1 MSNKTKQKRPNYTIE
16 LKQDT
21 AKLVIEKGYKHKQAA
36 DSLGISPS
44 AIGLQ
49 ARTEQGPIAPS
60 TTKKSILNLTDQRE
74 LTRLRNEVEQLRME
88 REILEGALQG
98 KKGRSLLCE

>member
-21 AKLVIEKGYKHKQAA
+21 AKLVIEKAYKHEQAA

-44 AIGLQ
+44 AIGL
-49 ARTEQGPIAPS
+49 
-60 TTKKSILNLTDQRE
+60 
-74 LTRLRNEVEQLRME
+74 
-88 REILEGALQG
+88 
-98 KKGRSLLCE
+98 

>member
-1 MSNKTKQKRPNYTIE
+1 MMQSSNATNSWPSVSGEGWNGLIKQDTSKDSFIMSIEMNMSNKTKQKRPNYTIE

-44 AIGLQ
+44 AIGL
-49 ARTEQGPIAPS
+49 
-60 TTKKSILNLTDQRE
+60 
-74 LTRLRNEVEQLRME
+74 
-88 REILEGALQG
+88 
-98 KKGRSLLCE
+98 